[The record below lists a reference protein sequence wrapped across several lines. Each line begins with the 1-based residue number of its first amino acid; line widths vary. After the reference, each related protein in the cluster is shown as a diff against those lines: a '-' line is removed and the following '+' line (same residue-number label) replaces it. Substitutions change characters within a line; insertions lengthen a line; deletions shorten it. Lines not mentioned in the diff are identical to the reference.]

1 MQCASTRGVIG
12 WSSKA
17 WKKLNS
23 DLDNGQLVS
32 MPFKKSRSDTYLRLT
47 WSSDMR
53 QYLHHKCSQWYF
65 MINGR
70 ECSSPAS
77 IVGNIYHR
85 IDSPGST
92 PNNNVHRHNTI
103 VGVCRATSAGTL
115 QSASHQISMNVRH
128 CPFGY
133 SPGNAATGWE
143 STSTMIVEELCP
155 PK

>member
-1 MQCASTRGVIG
+1 MEE
-12 WSSKA
+12 
-17 WKKLNS
+17 LNS
-23 DLDNGQLVS
+23 ELDNGQLVS

-53 QYLHHKCSQWYF
+53 QYYHAKCSQWYF

-77 IVGNIYHR
+77 IVGNIYQY
-85 IDSPGST
+85 IDSPSA
-92 PNNNVHRHNTI
+92 PHNNVHRHNTL

-115 QSASHQISMNVRH
+115 QSASYQISMNVRH
-128 CPFGY
+128 CPFGF
-133 SPGNAATGWE
+133 SPGAAHTGFF
-143 STSTMIVEELCP
+143 STSTLMVEELCP